1 MRNIRILLMQ
11 ENSLNVLSNVLEIC
25 KVSIFFFKVLKDKT
39 KLFLQLLQT
48 ILELAGLTKN
58 NNSYII

>member
-25 KVSIFFFKVLKDKT
+25 KVSIFFFRVLKNKT
-39 KLFLQLLQT
+39 KLSLQLLQT
-48 ILELAGLTKN
+48 IQELAGLTKN
-58 NNSYII
+58 KNSNII

>member
-1 MRNIRILLMQ
+1 MQ

-25 KVSIFFFKVLKDKT
+25 KVSIFFFRVPKNKT

-48 ILELAGLTKN
+48 IQELAGLTKN
-58 NNSYII
+58 NNSCIV